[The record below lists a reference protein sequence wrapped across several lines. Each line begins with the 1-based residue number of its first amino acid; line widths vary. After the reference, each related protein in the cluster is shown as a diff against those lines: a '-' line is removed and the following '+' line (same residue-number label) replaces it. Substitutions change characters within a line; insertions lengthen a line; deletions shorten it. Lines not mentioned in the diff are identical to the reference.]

1 MASNVSATE
10 ARSSPRTE
18 GRRLSESGLAM
29 AVKNLVIDRVRRS
42 RGQSQ
47 ERQPQRSVS
56 LDSPPLAPYH
66 NVFVP
71 DDDGEDMDVVHVP
84 ESLVKGVIMLKVNA
98 KTIKP
103 RVFRLDPD
111 RGLILWESKK
121 SGIVAIENIKEIRT
135 DGPLSAASA
144 AFFRLHNPLWLS
156 IIHVTGLKYRALNL
170 IAPNE
175 ELRQLWI
182 TSLRALVR
190 QRREMLGLPLAL
202 TIGSDESYGSTSAE
216 NGNGNGHGN
225 SSDMLDAWERRRK
238 AWLRR
243 CWKNADAD
251 GSGFLEFPEVEAL
264 CWRLSVNS
272 GNEDLKQ
279 MFDEADVTHRGSLD
293 FADFRRFI
301 ALLRRRPDVQ
311 RIYKRVLQESM
322 PEAAAFTWEV
332 FLRFM
337 RRYQGDTRTE
347 EELQSVF
354 KRYAIPYSNN
364 PNPPNNSPTRA
375 NISLPPLSLSLQ
387 EGTPHLS
394 IASFSSFLLS
404 LDNSPMVESPSIT
417 SHAMDRPLAEYFIS
431 SSHNTYL
438 IGHQL
443 VGESTVE
450 GYIRALLNGCRT
462 VEMDL
467 YDGDLGPVVTHG
479 RTLTSNVPVRDVC
492 HAIAKYAF
500 VASPYPVII
509 SAEIHCSVKQQDEVA
524 AIMTAIFGDML
535 VRRPVSDEP
544 LTELP
549 SPEELKYRILLKAKN
564 VYIATSSSGEVQQ
577 VELKTTDD
585 DTSATDLSS
594 ISDLD
599 ARSPSPPLPSPPTS
613 PNGRSSMLAN
623 FIPMRLKRKSSSD
636 SDVFSMDD
644 AAPKPLLEEGQIVAE
659 PLSADIWSPLPL
671 ANSISPP
678 PSANSSVKPK
688 MSPLLVALLVYTV
701 GVRWRGLNKKE
712 HYAVEHMFSLSER
725 SANKL
730 MRNSMFELIKHNRT
744 HLTRIYPSGTRLSST
759 NFEPQKYW
767 ACGSQLVALNWQTA
781 DLGLMIN
788 SAMFHRNGRCGYVL
802 KPSALRLKDKSLLAT
817 REKLLFEVTIISA
830 QQLPRHGD
838 ETRLGKHEGKS
849 VMDPFVEVSVHVPDW
864 PANLIET
871 SFSRPPAVSPALSKT
886 QTARTAVVHDN
897 GFNPVWET
905 RLSFSLEVVG
915 GMRDVVFVA
924 FAVREL
930 GESDDNAPLAVYV
943 TSLANLQPG
952 YRHLPL
958 HDVQMSP
965 FLFSTLFVHTS
976 VRVVP

>member
-1 MASNVSATE
+1 MASPASATE
-10 ARSSPRTE
+10 ASNGSPREE
-18 GRRLSESGLAM
+18 GRRLSESGLAN
-29 AVKNLVIDRVRRS
+29 AVKNLVIDRVRKTR
-42 RGQSQ
+42 RQSQ
-47 ERQPQRSVS
+47 ERATPQRSAS
-56 LDSPPLAPYH
+56 SDSQPILPYDD
-66 NVFVP
+66 VFVP
-71 DDDGEDMDVVHVP
+71 EDNDADMDVVHVP
-84 ESLVKGVIMLKVNA
+84 QSLIKGVVMLKVNA
-98 KTIKP
+98 KTIKS

-144 AFFRLHNPLWLS
+144 AIFRLHNPLWLS

-170 IAPNE
+170 IAPTS

-182 TSLRALVR
+182 TALRALVR

-202 TIGSDESYGSTSAE
+202 TIGSDESYESPPV
-216 NGNGNGHGN
+216 GNN
-225 SSDMLDAWERRRK
+225 SDVLDAWERRRK

-251 GSGFLEFPEVEAL
+251 GSGFLDFPEVEAL

-272 GNEDLKQ
+272 SNEDLKK
-279 MFDEADVTHRGSLD
+279 MFEEADASHRGSLD

-311 RIYKRVLQESM
+311 RIHKRVLQECT
-322 PEAAAFTWEV
+322 PEAPAFTWDV
-332 FLRFM
+332 FLYFM
-337 RRYQGDTRTE
+337 QRHQGDARTD
-347 EELQSVF
+347 EELKTVF
-354 KRYAIPYSNN
+354 NRYAIPYSSTSS
-364 PNPPNNSPTRA
+364 PLNNSPMRVSTP
-375 NISLPPLSLSLQ
+375 LPPLSLP

-394 IASFSSFLLS
+394 VASFSSFLLS
-404 LDNSPMVESPSIT
+404 LDNSPMVESSSVT
-417 SHAMDRPLAEYFIS
+417 SHPMDRPLAEYFIS

-524 AIMTAIFGDML
+524 TIMESIFGDML
-535 VRRPVSDEP
+535 VRRPISDEA
-544 LTELP
+544 LAELP
-549 SPEELKYRILLKAKN
+549 SPEVLKYRILLKAKN
-564 VYIATSSSGEVQQ
+564 IYIATSSSGEVQQ
-577 VELKTTDD
+577 VELRNTDD
-585 DTSATDLSS
+585 DTSTNDLSS
-594 ISDLD
+594 LSDLD
-599 ARSPSPPLPSPPTS
+599 AHSPTATISSPPTS
-613 PNGRSSMLAN
+613 PNGKSMLAN
-623 FIPMRLKRKSSSD
+623 FIPIRLKRKASSD
-636 SDVFSMDD
+636 SDVIPLDD
-644 AAPKPLLEEGQIVAE
+644 VLGRSSIFEGGQIVAE
-659 PLSADIWSPLPL
+659 PVSDLYSPPTT

-678 PSANSSVKPK
+678 PSANSSAKPK
-688 MSPLLVALLVYTV
+688 MSSLLLALLVYTV

-767 ACGSQLVALNWQTA
+767 ACGAQLVALNWQTA

-788 SAMFHRNGRCGYVL
+788 SAMFNRNGRCGYVL
-802 KPSALRLKDKSLLAT
+802 KPTALRVKDKALLAK
-817 REKLLFEVTIISA
+817 REKLFFEVTIISA

-849 VMDPFVEVSVHVPDW
+849 VMEPFVEVSVHAPDW
-864 PANLIET
+864 PTNLIET
-871 SFSRPPAVSPALSKT
+871 SFSRPPSNGPGTGKT

-905 RLSFSLEVVG
+905 RLSFTVECVG
-915 GMRDVVFVA
+915 GMRDVVFIA

-930 GESDDNAPLAVYV
+930 ADSDDNAPLAVYV

-952 YRHLPL
+952 FRHLPL

-976 VRVVP
+976 VRVVS